1 MTFTPTPLLL
11 ALLLGLSQSACQPQ
25 KLEQGQASTASTE
38 SQAQLDAIK
47 AELSQIKIELKQ
59 VSSQVEEIHTIA
71 TASTRPTTRKL
82 PNLSEQELSLHTP
95 SLGDPQ
101 AQLAIVEF
109 SDFQCP
115 YCKRFLDTTF
125 SQLKQTY
132 IDSGKVQYLVKNFP
146 LTFHANAEPAAIAA
160 YCAGEQGAYWPM
172 RDKLFANMTVLND
185 GLYTQLANELKLDM
199 KQFNHCQTAVE
210 TKAQIAADR
219 ALGSKLGVQGTPS
232 FVIGTLKDKQLLAP
246 ELLVG
251 AQDFNAFSAVITSIQ
266 SKP

>member
-1 MTFTPTPLLL
+1 MTFTPAPLIL

-25 KLEQGQASTASTE
+25 NPKQDEASKAN
-38 SQAQLDAIK
+38 QAQLDAIK
-47 AELSQIKIELKQ
+47 AELSQIKTELKQ
-59 VSSQVEEIHTIA
+59 VAAKVEEIHTIA

-82 PNLSEQELSLHTP
+82 PDLSEQELSLHTP
-95 SLGDPQ
+95 SLGDPK

-146 LTFHANAEPAAIAA
+146 LSFHANAEPAAIAA

-172 RDKLFANMTVLND
+172 RDKLFANMTALNE
-185 GLYTQLANELKLDM
+185 GLYSTLATELKLDI
-199 KQFNHCQTAVE
+199 KRFSQCQSAAE

-251 AQDFNAFSAVITSIQ
+251 AQDFNAFSAVITPMQ
-266 SKP
+266 AKP